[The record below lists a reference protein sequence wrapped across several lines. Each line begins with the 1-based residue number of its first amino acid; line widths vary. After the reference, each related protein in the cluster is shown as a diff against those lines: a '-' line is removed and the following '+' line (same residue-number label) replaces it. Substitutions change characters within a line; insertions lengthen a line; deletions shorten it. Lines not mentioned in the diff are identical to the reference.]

1 MGHPACIFAL
11 EIAEAGCYALAV
23 QLTVLQTINFRVM
36 EIKLRANIVMSKE
49 LTIEANDWTEA
60 LEKAQAMMAEPI
72 PYKELTP
79 TRVFYDE
86 ISPMNWMSD
95 EKWMEL
101 SRRCSRSSTCWSSLR
116 GISLLPACRCGITRC
131 FR

>member
-1 MGHPACIFAL
+1 M
-11 EIAEAGCYALAV
+11 AV

-101 SRRCSRSSTCWSSLR
+101 CATQRL
-116 GISLLPACRCGITRC
+116 
-131 FR
+131 

>member
-1 MGHPACIFAL
+1 
-11 EIAEAGCYALAV
+11 
-23 QLTVLQTINFRVM
+23 M

-101 SRRCSRSSTCWSSLR
+101 CATQRL
-116 GISLLPACRCGITRC
+116 
-131 FR
+131 

>member
-1 MGHPACIFAL
+1 
-11 EIAEAGCYALAV
+11 
-23 QLTVLQTINFRVM
+23 M

-60 LEKAQAMMAEPI
+60 LEMAQAMMAEPI

-101 SRRCSRSSTCWSSLR
+101 CATQRL
-116 GISLLPACRCGITRC
+116 
-131 FR
+131 

>member
-1 MGHPACIFAL
+1 
-11 EIAEAGCYALAV
+11 
-23 QLTVLQTINFRVM
+23 M

-60 LEKAQAMMAEPI
+60 VEKAQAMMAEPI

-86 ISPMNWMSD
+86 ISPINWMSD

-101 SRRCSRSSTCWSSLR
+101 CATQRL
-116 GISLLPACRCGITRC
+116 
-131 FR
+131 

>member
-1 MGHPACIFAL
+1 MGCPDFWDTLLLILQSINDC
-11 EIAEAGCYALAV
+11 
-23 QLTVLQTINFRVM
+23 LTQNYVIM

-60 LEKAQAMMAEPI
+60 LEKAQAMMAKPI
-72 PYKELTP
+72 PYRELTP

-95 EKWMEL
+95 EKYKEL
-101 SRRCSRSSTCWSSLR
+101 CATQRL
-116 GISLLPACRCGITRC
+116 
-131 FR
+131 

>member
-1 MGHPACIFAL
+1 
-11 EIAEAGCYALAV
+11 
-23 QLTVLQTINFRVM
+23 M

-95 EKWMEL
+95 EKWMQL
-101 SRRCSRSSTCWSSLR
+101 CATQRL
-116 GISLLPACRCGITRC
+116 
-131 FR
+131 